1 MKKKGMILLLAVRM
15 LCPGTL
21 TFAQSEEPDNLYAQ
35 SAVLMDADSG
45 RILFEKNG
53 REARPMASTTKI
65 MTCILALE
73 EGDLSEEV
81 TVSANAA
88 AQPQVHL
95 GMREGEQYRLEDL
108 LYSLMLESHNDT
120 AVAIAEHI
128 AGSTEGFAAL
138 MNERAEAIGCE
149 DTHFVT
155 PNGLDAEDEGGV
167 HSTTAA
173 DLARIM
179 RYCITQSE
187 KKEDFLR
194 ITQTE
199 SHAFSNLDGSR
210 SFSCYNHNAFL
221 GMMDGAISGKTGY
234 TADAGYCY
242 VGALQRGERTF
253 IVTLLACGWPNHKT
267 YKWSDTKALMNYGLE
282 NYEYRDVLQETDPA
296 QIPVENGIAQSRG
309 LEDTAFVEPLVEE
322 PESLELLVS
331 EEDEIT
337 IKATMTE
344 ILEAPVAKDT
354 VIGKITYY
362 LNDTPIQEFPV
373 VASNQVDCVGY
384 GWCLEKILERFWI

>member
-95 GMREGEQYRLEDL
+95 GIREGEQYRLEDL

-221 GMMDGAISGKTGY
+221 A
-234 TADAGYCY
+234 
-242 VGALQRGERTF
+242 
-253 IVTLLACGWPNHKT
+253 
-267 YKWSDTKALMNYGLE
+267 
-282 NYEYRDVLQETDPA
+282 
-296 QIPVENGIAQSRG
+296 
-309 LEDTAFVEPLVEE
+309 
-322 PESLELLVS
+322 
-331 EEDEIT
+331 
-337 IKATMTE
+337 
-344 ILEAPVAKDT
+344 
-354 VIGKITYY
+354 
-362 LNDTPIQEFPV
+362 
-373 VASNQVDCVGY
+373 
-384 GWCLEKILERFWI
+384 